1 MTNESENLNS
11 IKILI
16 VEDSKT
22 QALFLMNLLEVRGY
36 EIKHAS
42 NGIEALE
49 ILKLEK
55 PDIIISD
62 GEMPHMDGY
71 DFSKNIKADSN
82 LRDIPV
88 ILLTSMS
95 DPQNLIKA
103 LLSGADSFLSKP
115 YKIQAVVNCIQTIL
129 ANTISDNISKDSNTM
144 EVEFLGQKKFL
155 KPNIRQITNF
165 LLSSYE
171 ATVEKN
177 SELERLNNELNRAK
191 ETIKTLKG
199 LNPS

>member
-1 MTNESENLNS
+1 MASDNQALKA
-11 IKILI
+11 IKILV

-22 QALFLMNLLEVRGY
+22 QALFLMNLLDVRGY
-36 EIKHAS
+36 EIKHS
-42 NGIEALE
+42 LNGVEALE
-49 ILKLEK
+49 ILKSEK

-62 GEMPHMDGY
+62 GEMPLMDGY
-71 DFSKNIKADSN
+71 DLCKTIKENSN
-82 LRDIPV
+82 LSDIPV

-103 LLSGADSFLSKP
+103 LLSGADSFISKP

-129 ANTISDNISKDSNTM
+129 ANTISDKISSDSNMM
-144 EVEFLGQKKFL
+144 EVEFLGKKKYL

-171 ATVEKN
+171 ATVEKS
-177 SELERLNNELNRAK
+177 SELERLYEELNRTK
-191 ETIKTLKG
+191 ETIKNLSTIK
-199 LNPS
+199 PS

>member
-1 MTNESENLNS
+1 MSERKSLNQ
-11 IKILI
+11 IRVLI

-22 QALFLMNLLEVRGY
+22 QALFLMNLLDVRGY
-36 EIKHAS
+36 EVKHS
-42 NGIEALE
+42 LNGIEALRLLE
-49 ILKLEK
+49 SEK

-62 GEMPHMDGY
+62 GEMPLMDGY
-71 DFSKNIKADSN
+71 DLCKTLKADSD
-82 LRDIPV
+82 LTSIPV
-88 ILLTSMS
+88 ILITSMS

-103 LLSGADSFLSKP
+103 LLSGADSFISKP

-129 ANTISDNISKDSNTM
+129 ANTISDRISNDSNMM
-144 EVEFLGQKKFL
+144 EVEFLGKKKFL

-177 SELERLNNELNRAK
+177 SELERLNDELNSAK
-191 ETIKTLKG
+191 ETIKNLSSIK
-199 LNPS
+199 PY